1 MPQDA
6 SPEENRLGNII
17 LVAYMLLAIAQSI
30 LALVLLA
37 SIPAESENAVL
48 LGFSAERLTL
58 MGIMLLLGLIFL
70 GLLARGF
77 IDRNWRLRITSGLK
91 KWLNTRNNWGLVLL
105 ASLAGIL
112 GGVYFILLGLDITEP
127 FTRSYFVRLQPFAI
141 WTAGIS
147 AQTLIALPFLRYGTD
162 LHWLKLKNKRI
173 FSVAL
178 VFGLLLLLWAIIAV
192 TRLGLVGE
200 SVGWYRLGAPVL
212 ETQAFLAWLIGLGFI
227 GFGVFFARR
236 SENIQWLKK
245 LGQSILKPDLLI
257 PLIIWLSATLIWSS
271 IPLTP
276 NWFVA
281 EPGPPNFEYYP
292 NSDASVY
299 DITGQSALV
308 GEGFKSWGT
317 PFAVRPM
324 YALFLDVLHKI
335 RGLSYE
341 PIISLQ
347 VAVLALFPVFIY
359 WLATIM
365 HSRVAGIIAATLITL
380 REANSIKLAG
390 VITVSNA
397 KLLMSDLP
405 AAFGIALVALT
416 VIAWLQNPRRRQ
428 SFPLIAGGLI
438 GLFMLIRP
446 EIGVLLPFIGL
457 VAAFRFH
464 RRPISWTKNM
474 VWLAIGVALLLSPWI
489 WRNWQLTGKVF
500 LDSPNYRAD
509 LIARRYNTE
518 PDKTSIEQ
526 QPEESS
532 EQFNQRLT
540 ADIVKFA
547 QKNPDSIAHFVLS
560 HYFNS
565 QIQAVLM
572 LPSSFRLIDSSIA
585 LLGHKS
591 LPDFLQQCCSS
602 ESYVRRLPFWW
613 QWDGK
618 LPYESVV
625 PLLLNLFLLAV
636 GITVIWNLQKL
647 IGLLPLI
654 FSFAYFLIN
663 AAVRNSG
670 GRYILPVD
678 WSMIVYFSVGLAQ
691 LTIWGIGYFTEI
703 KIPAFASE
711 ANVAAP
717 SSEITSVEEL
727 RIDAFPTKAV
737 SAIIVGFLIVGW
749 SLPATEKL
757 IPPRY
762 NEALKQEKIAHI
774 FDPNTKVLEEAQI
787 TLLQDFLNTNGVVVQ
802 GRALYPGF
810 YAAGQGTPGDSW
822 PTFIPRSYSRI
833 SFHLVGPYEQGI
845 ILASKEPP
853 ESLPNGSDVLVFGCP
868 EEDYTEALAV
878 VVYTSPIRV
887 YFRSPLPESSCP
899 FSSPG

>member
-6 SPEENRLGNII
+6 PPEENRLRNII
-17 LVAYMLLAIAQSI
+17 LSAYMLLALAQSV

-37 SIPAESENAVL
+37 RIPAESENAVL
-48 LGFSAERLTL
+48 LGFSAERLIL
-58 MGIMLLLGLIFL
+58 LGIMLLLGLVFV
-70 GLLARGF
+70 GLLARGL
-77 IDRNWRLRITSGLK
+77 IDGNWQLRTASGLK
-91 KWLNTRNNWGLVLL
+91 KWLNARNHWGVMLLISLVGI
-105 ASLAGIL
+105 LAGI
-112 GGVYFILLGLDITEP
+112 YFILLGLDIAEP
-127 FTRSYFVRLQPFAI
+127 FTRSYFVRLRPLAI

-147 AQTLIALPFLRYGTD
+147 AQTLIALPLLRYATG
-162 LHWLKLKNKRI
+162 LHRLRPKNTRF
-173 FSVAL
+173 FSIAF

-200 SVGWYRLGAPVL
+200 SVGWYRLGAPIL
-212 ETQAFLAWLIGLGFI
+212 ETQAFLAWLTGLGFI
-227 GFGVFFARR
+227 GLGVFLARR

-245 LGQSILKPDLLI
+245 FGQTILKPDLLI
-257 PLIIWLSATLIWSS
+257 TLIIWLSAILIWSS

-281 EPGPPNFEYYP
+281 EPRPPNFEYYP

-299 DITGQSALV
+299 DITGQTALV
-308 GEGFKSWGT
+308 GEGFRSWGT

-324 YALFLDVLHKI
+324 YALFLVLLHKI

-347 VAVLALFPVFIY
+347 VAILALFPVFIY
-359 WLATIM
+359 WLAKIM
-365 HSRVAGIIAATLITL
+365 HSRVAGIIAATLIIL

-405 AAFGIALVALT
+405 AAFGIALIALS
-416 VIAWLQNPRRRQ
+416 VIAWLQHPNRRR
-428 SFPLIAGGLI
+428 SYPLIAGGLT

-457 VAAFRFH
+457 VAAFRF
-464 RRPISWTKNM
+464 RRCPISWMKNM
-474 VWLAIGVALLLSPWI
+474 IWLGIGVALLLSPWI
-489 WRNWQLTGKVF
+489 WRNWQLTGKIF

-518 PDKTSIEQ
+518 PDRTSIEQ
-526 QPEESS
+526 QPEESP
-532 EQFNQRLT
+532 EQFNKRLT
-540 ADIVKFA
+540 EGIVKFA

-565 QIQAVLM
+565 QIQTVLM
-572 LPSSFRLIDSSIA
+572 LPSSFRLLDSSIA
-585 LLGHKS
+585 LLGHQS
-591 LPDFLQQCCSS
+591 WPDFWQQCCSS

-618 LPYESVV
+618 LPYESVIPV
-625 PLLLNLFLLAV
+625 LLNLFLLAV
-636 GITVIWNLQKL
+636 GISVIWNLQKVL
-647 IGLLPLI
+647 GLLPLI

-691 LTIWGIGYFTEI
+691 LTLWGIQYFTEI
-703 KIPAFASE
+703 KVPAIASE
-711 ANVAAP
+711 VNIASP
-717 SSEITSVEEL
+717 SSEITSVEKLKIE
-727 RIDAFPTKAV
+727 AFPIRAV
-737 SAIIVGFLIVGW
+737 SAIIIGFLIVGW

-762 NEALKQEKIAHI
+762 NESLKQERIADI
-774 FDPNTKVLEEAQI
+774 FDPKNQILEESQI
-787 TLLQDFLNTNGVVVQ
+787 TLLQDLVNTNGVVVQ
-802 GRALYPGF
+802 GRALYPAF
-810 YAAGQGTPGDSW
+810 YPAEQGTPGDSW
-822 PTFIPRSYSRI
+822 PAFVPRSYPRI
-833 SFHLVGPYEQGI
+833 SFHLAGPQEQGI
-845 ILASKEPP
+845 ILPSKEPP

-868 EEDYTEALAV
+868 RENYIEALAV